1 MPTNS
6 RKPVIAGNW
15 KMYKTVPETEA
26 FFAALEP
33 QVAHVQHCDMVI
45 APPFTALRRAAE
57 LGERIGVAI
66 SAQDVYWEKEGAW
79 TGAVSA
85 AMIRDAGCRYTLI
98 GHSERRQFF
107 GETDQGVNKKIRAA
121 LGAGLQAIVCI
132 GETLAEREAGQTEAV
147 LERQLVQGLAGLTE
161 ADFSP
166 IIIAYEPVWAIGTGR
181 TATPEIAQQ
190 AHGFIRLRLTQNV
203 SPAVAGRTR
212 ILYGGSVKPDNMG
225 GLMAQPDIDGA
236 LVGGASLVAN
246 SFAAIVHYE
255 ATPGR

>member
-1 MPTNS
+1 
-6 RKPVIAGNW
+6 
-15 KMYKTVPETEA
+15 MYKTIAETEV
-26 FFAALEP
+26 FFAALAP
-33 QVAHVQHCDMVI
+33 QVASRKRRCEIVI
-45 APPFTALRRAAE
+45 APPFPALRRAAE
-57 LGERIGVAI
+57 LAEPLGIAV
-66 SAQDVYWEKEGAW
+66 SAQDLHGEKEGAF

-85 AMIRDAGCRYTLI
+85 RMIRDAGCRYTLI

-161 ADFSP
+161 ADFSL

-190 AHGFIRLRLTQNV
+190 AHGFIRLRLTQTV

-212 ILYGGSVKPDNMG
+212 ILYGGSVKPDNIG

-236 LVGGASLVAN
+236 LVGGASLVAH
-246 SFAAIVHYE
+246 SFAAIVHYQ
-255 ATPGR
+255 AAPGR